1 LQGLWTLECKQVDDE
16 SSFFWKSCKKKKK
29 EFLSQEE
36 AKGKKGTSF
45 LRFVKVAQPASPAIS
60 ISNLGIF
67 F

>member
-1 LQGLWTLECKQVDDE
+1 MMRAPFLGRAV
-16 SSFFWKSCKKKKK
+16 KKKKK